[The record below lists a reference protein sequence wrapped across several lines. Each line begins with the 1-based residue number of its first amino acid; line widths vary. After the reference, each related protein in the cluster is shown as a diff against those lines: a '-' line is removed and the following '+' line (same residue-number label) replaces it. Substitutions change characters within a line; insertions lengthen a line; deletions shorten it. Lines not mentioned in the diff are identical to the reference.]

1 MLSSHITE
9 NRYVPWE
16 GTANSD
22 RENGV
27 ETGVLNEGVSLECEL
42 SIVTAKK
49 NKKNV
54 MNLYWCFELLICFV
68 FL

>member
-1 MLSSHITE
+1 MFPGKELQTVIE
-9 NRYVPWE
+9 K
-16 GTANSD
+16 
-22 RENGV
+22 NGV